1 MKKYIITIMI
11 LILCGFVYVFR
22 DPLYHLYRTY
32 IVREQDKVS
41 LEETNEYYRNINFNF
56 VKQTDDFTPESR
68 QDILNIYY
76 TVLNAGEEDFTFY
89 CPSSYEECIE
99 EVKALAN
106 DQETLSTINN
116 FVHPYNSFSHIE
128 TAYDNYGKVTIS
140 IEKTYTDSDITLI
153 DAKIDEIEKQIWAT
167 SMTTEEKIR
176 SAHDYIINHSEYDT
190 ERSDYNIVNYESD
203 TAFGPLLQGYSLC
216 GGYTDAMALF
226 LEDLNIKNYKVA
238 SKNHVWNALEQ
249 NGIWYHLDLTWDDPI
264 TNTGQAL
271 LEYNYFLIT
280 TDELLE
286 KEQTEHIFDQT
297 IYSELKD

>member
-22 DPLYHLYRTY
+22 DPLYHLYRTC
-32 IVREQDKVS
+32 IVREQDKVA
-41 LEETNEYYRNINFNF
+41 LEHQNEYYRNINFNF
-56 VKQTDDFTPESR
+56 VKQTDDFIPESR

-99 EVKALAN
+99 EVKTLAN

-140 IEKTYTDSDITLI
+140 IEKTYTESDITLI
-153 DAKIDEIEKQIWAT
+153 DAKIDEIEKQIWVT

-176 SAHDYIINHSEYDT
+176 SAHDYIINHSKYDT

-249 NGIWYHLDLTWDDPI
+249 NGVWYHLDLTWDDPI
-264 TNTGQAL
+264 TNTGQDL